1 MTYPKI
7 SLYISF
13 LLSFFFG
20 FAFTLYSQQPTFTL
34 DNPITTTS
42 QCAKDGSIK
51 AIVKTKTP
59 TDFIFE
65 YALTPEYP
73 NAPIFPNQSTPLFEF
88 LPAGKYT
95 LTVIG
100 HDPHKLR
107 NDIVRK
113 NEHVVVQGN
122 YQEMLADYVPAY
134 SRASY
139 TTCATGQISI
149 QIQRGRPPYRYE
161 ITKAPNPSYIGRSGV
176 SAKAGTITLQEDDY
190 PAGMYQFTVSDACS
204 YTKTISFNLRELTE
218 LPKFRYENSNLFTAY
233 APYNTAVSNEYSCDK
248 PLVKILFDNKTR
260 NNRDLM
266 KTINAGLFEI
276 GIAKPGEQPTSWTTF
291 KYESEY
297 PVSIAPY
304 KLSDYYNTRGKLQ
317 VYVRLR
323 RCHNIIYTSP
333 AQFSSPTL
341 ENPQITNS
349 ANCGYKTITI
359 APNKLSSGLFCYP
372 LTLTALKDDG
382 SKQIIYGPITINK
395 PGDKSAI
402 IEIPIGTKYKID
414 VKDADGVQRASY
426 QGEAKGYFN
435 QLGSKKDYC
444 DGWQINFVPDL
455 VSTCSPIKVDII
467 EEGSTI
473 PIKSYTFTSATHQ
486 LSPRLLYNKNY
497 IFHAYLENNPLISYK
512 EIKNNYKS
520 QQKPQLDRITYQIS
534 NTPNLAIVSVREL
547 SADPKILRL
556 YRNNELIAETDS
568 KGQTAASF
576 NNIQL
581 PPGNYRIEI
590 IDPICGNSEIPFM
603 AKGGYELKNFS
614 LTTSINCHGGKVTP
628 SGVIYFEGKPQP
640 NNTVF
645 RILSFSPSN
654 PSVSAAIDTRLYRA
668 GEVIQLPND
677 GDYVIS
683 AHWEQT
689 YDRRFPEYSLLGSET
704 FQVKREPLGLSQLD
718 TWAYTCNKRST
729 GHILVKGKGG
739 TLPYRYELWDKN
751 NTKKLEDATYELGT
765 NDVAHF
771 EYGAA
776 GEQYTLHIIDDC
788 TNFIQAITIAD
799 YETYNI
805 GSTPRRVLC
814 IGDVIELHAVRL
826 PNYTWKD
833 PQGHVLSHNQDCTIT
848 DAQISNSGKYTI
860 EVTMPYCST
869 PIKGEV
875 DIQVVP
881 CLAPINPHLMN
892 KAM

>member
-1 MTYPKI
+1 MYGGYLIIRSSLKPVRDMTETAEAIAHSNDLSKRIYIEEGTDEVHKLGKI
-7 SLYISF
+7 FNEMLETLENSSKRERQFSSDVSHELRTPISVVMAE
-13 LLSFFFG
+13 S
-20 FAFTLYSQQPTFTL
+20 
-34 DNPITTTS
+34 
-42 QCAKDGSIK
+42 
-51 AIVKTKTP
+51 
-59 TDFIFE
+59 E
-65 YALTPEYP
+65 YGA
-73 NAPIFPNQSTPLFEF
+73 
-88 LPAGKYT
+88 KYT
-95 LTVIG
+95 DSIEDAKESFEVIERQSKRMASMINQILELARL
-100 HDPHKLR
+100 DSRLEIPKQEVKLSEK
-107 NDIVRK
+107 IK
-113 NEHVVVQGN
+113 HTLE
-122 YQEMLADYVPAY
+122 DY
-134 SRASY
+134 
-139 TTCATGQISI
+139 
-149 QIQRGRPPYRYE
+149 
-161 ITKAPNPSYIGRSGV
+161 
-176 SAKAGTITLQEDDY
+176 
-190 PAGMYQFTVSDACS
+190 
-204 YTKTISFNLRELTE
+204 
-218 LPKFRYENSNLFTAY
+218 
-233 APYNTAVSNEYSCDK
+233 
-248 PLVKILFDNKTR
+248 KILFDNKTR

-414 VKDADGVQRASY
+414 VKDANGVQRASY

-455 VSTCSPIKVDII
+455 VSTCSPVKVDII

-628 SGVIYFEGKPQP
+628 SGVICFEGKPQP

-718 TWAYTCNKRST
+718 TWAYTCNKRSI

-848 DAQISNSGKYTI
+848 DVQISNFSSYSDFK
-860 EVTMPYCST
+860 V
-869 PIKGEV
+869 
-875 DIQVVP
+875 
-881 CLAPINPHLMN
+881 AN
-892 KAM
+892 